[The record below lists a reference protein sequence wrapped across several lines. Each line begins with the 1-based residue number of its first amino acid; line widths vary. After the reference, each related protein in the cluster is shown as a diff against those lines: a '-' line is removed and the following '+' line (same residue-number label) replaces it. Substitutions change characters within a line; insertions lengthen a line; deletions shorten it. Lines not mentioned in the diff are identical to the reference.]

1 MSFLSSDFFVLELSN
16 EIVSNFGNISKY
28 LPIAKAT
35 IQKTSTLA
43 VTTRIKYED
52 IIVYPGESFVYSK
65 SYGDESEVKISFPAG
80 SVRQKCDLRVK
91 VNY

>member
-1 MSFLSSDFFVLELSN
+1 MFSSSFFFVLELSI
-16 EIVSNFGNISKY
+16 ETVSKFGNMSMY

-35 IQKTSTLA
+35 IKETGTLA

-52 IIVYPGESFVYSK
+52 ITLHPRKPFVYTK
-65 SYGDESEVKISFPAG
+65 SYGDESELKIRFPAG
-80 SVRQKCDLRVK
+80 SVQQKCDLRVK